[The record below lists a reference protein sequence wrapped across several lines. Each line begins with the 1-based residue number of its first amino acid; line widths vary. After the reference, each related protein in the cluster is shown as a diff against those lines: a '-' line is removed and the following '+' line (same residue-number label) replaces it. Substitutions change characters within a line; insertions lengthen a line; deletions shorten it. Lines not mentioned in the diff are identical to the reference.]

1 LFGRNCM
8 ANVLNHTK
16 MRRCGREWPALEK
29 LPLASLPP
37 RVVSM
42 QRHCRRSK
50 LPLYHHK
57 VILLAAARVEGSMRL
72 DLPLA
77 DADRVPEGCSGYSRN
92 RGRS

>member
-1 LFGRNCM
+1 M

-16 MRRCGREWPALEK
+16 MQRCKDAKMRKRMAGPEK
-29 LPLASLPP
+29 LALASLPP

-42 QRHCRRSK
+42 QRHCRRGK
-50 LPLYHHK
+50 LPLYDLK
-57 VILLAAARVEGSMRL
+57 VHFLAAPRVEGSMRL

-77 DADRVPEGCSGYSRN
+77 EADRVPEECSGYSRN

>member
-1 LFGRNCM
+1 M

-16 MRRCGREWPALEK
+16 MRKMRKRMAGPEK
-29 LPLASLPP
+29 LALASLPP

-42 QRHCRRSK
+42 QRHCRRGK

-57 VILLAAARVEGSMRL
+57 VHFLAAARVEGSMRL

-77 DADRVPEGCSGYSRN
+77 EADRVPEECSGYSRN